1 MATMRHLNLRSRRG
15 EAYMIW
21 TVLFLGFAITLMS
34 LALDGMG
41 LAVTY
46 RRAVGLATTAAQAG
60 AGALAEFGGG
70 GVALRSDACQV
81 ALDTLQASMTHSLQ
95 HTKVTCQR
103 QVNAVIVSVELKPLR
118 VLGGPLALVIDR
130 VQATAKASP
139 KFGINHEE

>member
-1 MATMRHLNLRSRRG
+1 MCTINLRSRRG

-41 LAVTY
+41 LVVTY

-60 AGALAEFGGG
+60 AGALAEFNGGAI
-70 GVALRSDACQV
+70 ALRSDACQI
-81 ALDTLQASMTHSLQ
+81 ALDTLQASMTNGLQ
-95 HTKVTCQR
+95 HAKVNCQR
-103 QVNAVIVSVELKPLR
+103 QANAVIVTVALKPLK

-130 VQATAKASP
+130 VQATAKAVP
-139 KFGINHEE
+139 KYGINYEEY